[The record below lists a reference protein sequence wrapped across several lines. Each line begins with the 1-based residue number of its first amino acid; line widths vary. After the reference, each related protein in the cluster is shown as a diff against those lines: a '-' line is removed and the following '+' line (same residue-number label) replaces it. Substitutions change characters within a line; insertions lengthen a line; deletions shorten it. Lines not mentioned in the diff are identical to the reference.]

1 MTTTEKRKYT
11 RKPNY
16 LYPHEIERLLE
27 RVGLPRSLHA
37 LLKAGKLIETVDR
50 MEKQTDALNA
60 ALDLWEQANPTAAA
74 LAPWYEARER
84 WKADGRPRAQWWELL
99 YGLDNPYI
107 ADDLNELYPVRAEL
121 AKKAVAKRKASQLR

>member
-1 MTTTEKRKYT
+1 MNNRKRKYT

-27 RVGLPRSLHA
+27 RLGLPRSLLA
-37 LLKAGKLIETVDR
+37 LLKAGTLVDTLEKLE
-50 MEKQTDALNA
+50 EQTDALNA
-60 ALDLWEQANPTAAA
+60 ALDQWEKANPTAAA

-107 ADDLNELYPVRAEL
+107 ADDLNEVYNIRATF
-121 AKKAVAKRKASQLR
+121 AR

>member
-1 MTTTEKRKYT
+1 MMSNEKRKYT

-27 RVGLPRSLHA
+27 RLGLPRSLLA
-37 LLKAGKLIETVDR
+37 LLKAGTLIDTLEKL
-50 MEKQTDALNA
+50 EKQTDALNA
-60 ALDLWEQANPTAAA
+60 ALDQWEEENPTAAA

-107 ADDLNELYPVRAEL
+107 ADDLNEVYNIRAIF
-121 AKKAVAKRKASQLR
+121 AR